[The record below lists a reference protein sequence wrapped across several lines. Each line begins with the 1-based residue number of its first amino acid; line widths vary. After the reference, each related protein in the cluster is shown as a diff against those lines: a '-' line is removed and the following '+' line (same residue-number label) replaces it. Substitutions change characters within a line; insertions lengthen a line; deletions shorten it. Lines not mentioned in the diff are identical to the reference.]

1 MAVAEPYVT
10 PPIAPRWGRTS
21 LRARMGPF
29 AHLGLLD
36 KVSLGLLVLVT
47 LVAAFAPLLA
57 PHPIDLPSGSPF
69 MPPFSPSH
77 LLGTDDVG
85 RDILSRV
92 LYGIQSS
99 WFSALIVIASGV
111 IIGGIIGVV
120 AGAFGGL
127 VDSILM
133 RITDIF
139 LALPGPVLAIA
150 VVAALGPSLQHTLIA
165 VAIVWWPYYARIV
178 RGEVRSLAARPHIEA
193 ARLAG
198 AGRLRIMTRH
208 LLPGAV
214 PVAVVAASLDVSALI
229 LTLASL
235 SFLGLG
241 APAPAP
247 ELGAMS
253 ARGLTYLLE
262 YWWVPLMPAIAVFV
276 LATVANLAGD
286 GIRDLLGRR

>member
-1 MAVAEPYVT
+1 MAVAEPYLA
-10 PPIAPRWGRTS
+10 PIPRRMG
-21 LRARMGPF
+21 RARTTRRFGAF

-36 KVSLGLLVLVT
+36 KVSLGLLGVVT
-47 LVAAFAPLLA
+47 LVAVVGPMFAPYPVDVA
-57 PHPIDLPSGSPF
+57 SGKPF
-69 MPPFSPSH
+69 VQPFSPGH
-77 LLGTDDVG
+77 LLGTDDIG
-85 RDILSRV
+85 RDIFSRV
-92 LYGIQSS
+92 LSGVQSS
-99 WFSALIVIASGV
+99 WFSALIVIASGL
-111 IIGGIIGVV
+111 IIGGLIGLV
-120 AGAFGGL
+120 AGATDGI
-127 VDSILM
+127 VDSVLM
-133 RITDIF
+133 RITDTF

-150 VVAALGPSLQHTLIA
+150 VVAALGPSLAHTLIA

-198 AGRLRIMTRH
+198 AGRMRIMTRH
-208 LLPGAV
+208 LMPGAV

-262 YWWVPLMPAIAVFV
+262 FWWVPLMPAIAVFV
-276 LATVANLAGD
+276 LAAVANLAGD
-286 GIRDLLGRR
+286 GIRDLSGRR